1 MSSYENV
8 KWVVKPVC
16 AFVNSNIPTGTCRF
30 SKFSFNRN
38 VTIHHIVLEPS
49 GLSVR
54 IIYCFTNLQHIVVV
68 KFSDWN
74 VVSRFVTKSEIQSC
88 IACNQQML
96 DSKLC
101 VNLCHFYSDL
111 WLWNIFID
119 VTFSFNLQLFL
130 QLVASCKSRTWSRSF
145 TRESTSLKF
154 SFHCWLSI
162 VSIFRLRV
170 SRKELQEAHAGVN
183 HIIC

>member
-1 MSSYENV
+1 MDERTFLPLSTYCFKRSMSSYENV

-16 AFVNSNIPTGTCRF
+16 AFVNSNIPTGTCKF

-38 VTIHHIVLEPS
+38 VTIPHIVLEPS

-68 KFSDWN
+68 NFSDWI
-74 VVSRFVTKSEIQSC
+74 VVSRFVTKSEFQSW

-101 VNLCHFYSDL
+101 VNLCHFFQ
-111 WLWNIFID
+111 WPM
-119 VTFSFNLQLFL
+119 T
-130 QLVASCKSRTWSRSF
+130 
-145 TRESTSLKF
+145 LKQ
-154 SFHCWLSI
+154 FHRC
-162 VSIFRLRV
+162 
-170 SRKELQEAHAGVN
+170 
-183 HIIC
+183 HIILSVFSSFCNSWLVVNQHMIPLFYAGIHFVEI